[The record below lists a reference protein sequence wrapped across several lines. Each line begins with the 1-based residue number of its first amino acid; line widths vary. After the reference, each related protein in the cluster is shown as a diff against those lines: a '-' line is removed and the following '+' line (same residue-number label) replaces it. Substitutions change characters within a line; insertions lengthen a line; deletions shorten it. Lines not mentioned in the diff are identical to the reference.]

1 VYTLNYFGSDIAY
14 LCGNMR
20 VLIALVILVIST
32 SFQNKDQKSF
42 EMFTVHIKNVKNEK
56 GQLIIAIFDNETDF
70 LEKPYMTI
78 RTSAVSPELE
88 VNFEN
93 LKYGTYAISIIHDE
107 NENDKLDTNLFGVPK
122 EGFGFSNDVMGS
134 FGPPSFEKSKLSWQ
148 GNSVPISIKL
158 RYF

>member
-20 VLIALVILVIST
+20 VLVALVVLVIFT
-32 SFQNKDQKSF
+32 SFQNKAQKSS

-56 GQLIIAIFDNETDF
+56 GQLIIAIFDNETEF

-107 NENDKLDTNLFGVPK
+107 NQNDKLDTNVFGIPK
-122 EGFGFSNDVMGS
+122 EGFGFSNDVMGT
-134 FGPPSFEKSKLSWQ
+134 FGPPSFDKCKINWFGSTDAIAITLK
-148 GNSVPISIKL
+148 
-158 RYF
+158 YF